1 MHCMI
6 HMMHVAAHDGA
17 RPPCKCK
24 GPAIRCTS
32 CYCCH
37 HQPIQPCTCTAAH
50 IPNSPTTTP
59 PTATPVGCCP
69 HHHSHTQPAA
79 TISAATF
86 AASMFTAATSAAAL
100 INPQQSRTCATPPPT
115 PSNTAATARTSFCA
129 ALLPSDVQD
138 RRNCDVAE
146 WREHLQRCVGGGAT
160 VGVSYLCGP
169 LAVVGEKRGKP
180 GGGGRCAPKKPAAL
194 ITRGGLRP
202 TGQLRGCGSSNSG
215 TCVVVRH
222 EFI

>member
-100 INPQQSRTCATPPPT
+100 IDPQQSLAPMHPPSPRQAQLLQCQLLCSCNPVRTGAVAVATLQ
-115 PSNTAATARTSFCA
+115 AA
-129 ALLPSDVQD
+129 AL
-138 RRNCDVAE
+138 RN
-146 WREHLQRCVGGGAT
+146 GGGN
-160 VGVSYLCGP
+160 C
-169 LAVVGEKRGKP
+169 
-180 GGGGRCAPKKPAAL
+180 
-194 ITRGGLRP
+194 
-202 TGQLRGCGSSNSG
+202 NS
-215 TCVVVRH
+215 T
-222 EFI
+222 